1 MITSTIKT
9 ISRSDLQHRRLTG
22 VSRQS
27 RFRQRQLQA
36 GLKHNLPRTL
46 VLFPVL
52 LLLVRISLFV
62 KGHVDNAFGYI
73 DSYALVEIGLVG
85 ATIVLL
91 LRDVATGPVLRA
103 VIEAPVRWLLLYYVF
118 ATLSALWSLM
128 PYYTLFRGV
137 EVLAQFLAVFVIL
150 AHARGFAARE
160 FTFLAVGAIA
170 IVLEIAGNARL
181 SGGIDSIEAMH
192 TCSYSNV
199 GLMLFAYCLAEY
211 PGCEPPRRRT
221 LFWFGLV
228 GLAAIVVGTSATTN
242 VSAVVGILL
251 AVIISVRR
259 SGLQPIT
266 VLAICLLLFL
276 AVLAVF
282 ARDSALSWLMPNKS
296 AEEIQSFSG
305 RRELW
310 QNLSLSGA
318 LHESPVLGLGFVA
331 STRADDLAL
340 YNAHNALL
348 QTLLDTGLLG
358 TAILALALVALAV
371 SCIRQL
377 KHRSS
382 GSAGFAA
389 AFAALLP
396 VNVTVPIWG
405 VGWEKSV
412 LVWALLVGL
421 HTFSSKQWNPR
432 PSRLRATAMR
442 RGAVRLGLTS
452 ERQ

>member
-1 MITSTIKT
+1 
-9 ISRSDLQHRRLTG
+9 LQ
-22 VSRQS
+22 S
-27 RFRQRQLQA
+27 

-46 VLFPVL
+46 VIIPVL

-62 KGHVDNAFGYI
+62 KGHVDNAFGYV
-73 DSYALVEIGLVG
+73 DSYAIVEICLVG
-85 ATIVLL
+85 ATILLL
-91 LRDVATGPVLRA
+91 LRDAATGPVLRA
-103 VIEAPVRWLLLYYVF
+103 VVRAPVGWLLLYYVF
-118 ATLSALWSLM
+118 ATLTALWSLM
-128 PYYTLFRGV
+128 PIYTLFRGV

-160 FTFLAVGAIA
+160 FTFLAAAAVA
-170 IVLEIAGNARL
+170 IVLEIAGIARL
-181 SGGIDSIEAMH
+181 SGGIDSIDSIH

-221 LFWFGLV
+221 LLWFGLI

-242 VSAVVGILL
+242 LAAVVGILI

-259 SGLQPIT
+259 SSLQPIT
-266 VLAICLLLFL
+266 VVAICLLLL
-276 AVLAVF
+276 LGVMALL
-282 ARDSALSWLMPNKS
+282 ARDSIIALLMPNKT

-305 RRELW
+305 RRQLW
-310 QNLSLSGA
+310 EYLSLSGA
-318 LHESPVLGLGFVA
+318 LRESPLLGLGFVA
-331 STRADDLAL
+331 STRAGDLAV

-348 QTLLDTGLLG
+348 QALLDTGLLG
-358 TAILALALVALAV
+358 TGILVLALVALAV

-377 KHRSS
+377 KQRSA
-382 GSAGFAA
+382 GSPGFAA

-412 LVWALLVGL
+412 LAWAFLVGL
-421 HTFSSKQWNPR
+421 YTLSSRQWNPR
-432 PSRLRATAMR
+432 PSPLQTAAMR
-442 RGAVRLGLTS
+442 RGPLRLGRIG
-452 ERQ
+452 RQ